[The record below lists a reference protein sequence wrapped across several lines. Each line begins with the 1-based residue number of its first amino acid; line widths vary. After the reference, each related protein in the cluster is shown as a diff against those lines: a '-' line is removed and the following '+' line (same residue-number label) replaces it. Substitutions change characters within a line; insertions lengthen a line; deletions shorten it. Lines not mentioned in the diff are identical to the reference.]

1 MQKRIQH
8 IILIT
13 GILMLASS
21 GIYFLVAYAQ
31 MQESNDVGSQIQTML
46 FTTAAITYLP
56 LGIWMFKNKLHSRA
70 PYVIASL
77 ISIALI
83 GLYIVSRTVNLP
95 LVGIQ
100 EDVGTIDVISKII
113 QVSIIGSST
122 LLILKWNKGKIIL
135 EK

>member
-8 IILIT
+8 FILIT

-77 ISIALI
+77 ISIVLI

-95 LVGIQ
+95 IVGIQ
-100 EDVGTIDVISKII
+100 QDIGTIDVVSKVI
-113 QVSIIGSST
+113 QISIIVSST
-122 LLILKWNKGKIIL
+122 LLIVNWNKEKVIL
-135 EK
+135 KK

>member
-8 IILIT
+8 FILII

-31 MQESNDVGSQIQTML
+31 MQESNDIGSQIQTIL

-77 ISIALI
+77 ISILLI

-95 LVGIQ
+95 IVGIQ
-100 EDVGTIDVISKII
+100 QDVGTIDVASKVI
-113 QVSIIGSST
+113 QISIIVSST
-122 LLILKWNKGKIIL
+122 LLNVNWNKEKIIL
-135 EK
+135 KK

>member
-1 MQKRIQH
+1 MQKKTQH
-8 IILIT
+8 FILIT

-21 GIYFLVAYAQ
+21 GIYFLVAYGQ
-31 MQESNDVGSQIQTML
+31 MHESNDIGSQIQTML

-77 ISIALI
+77 ISITLI
-83 GLYIVSRTVNLP
+83 GLYVISRSVNLP
-95 LVGIQ
+95 IVGIQ
-100 EDVGTIDVISKII
+100 QDVGSVDVISKII
-113 QVSIIGSST
+113 QISIIALST
-122 LLILKWNKGKIIL
+122 FLILNWKKEKIIL